1 MAVEQFGG
9 QVRHTVPA
17 SGAVGVWI
25 LPRYYPACVTPWIF
39 ICLAIFLIG
48 LTKSGLGAGMGLI
61 VVPICTIA
69 LGHTSRGSQAAL
81 GLLLPLLIAGDLL
94 SIWQYRKLFNFKL
107 VKPLLLPTAMGIV
120 LGSVL
125 LWLIHQ
131 QNGNEKLVSALMRLE
146 IGLES
151 VVLVSL
157 AWWRQWRGDEHKLL
171 PEPLRGILTGTFTG
185 ISTTLAHAAGPVVAM
200 YLLPLKPERRA
211 FVGTTA
217 LFFFMANT
225 AKLPTYY
232 FANQF
237 EHAELGF
244 TIRFLP
250 LVVIGAICG
259 FWLVKKFT
267 NQGYLKFVYWA
278 TFGIGVYL
286 IADSTVT
293 LVRVNG

>member
-1 MAVEQFGG
+1 VTTA
-9 QVRHTVPA
+9 
-17 SGAVGVWI
+17 WI
-25 LPRYYPACVTPWIF
+25 V
-39 ICLAIFLIG
+39 ICFAIFLIG

-69 LGHTSRGSQAAL
+69 LGYTSRGSQAAL

-94 SIWQYRKLFNFKL
+94 SIWQYRKLFDFKL
-107 VKPLLLPTAMGIV
+107 VKPLLIPTAVGIA
-120 LGSVL
+120 LGSWL
-125 LWLIHQ
+125 LWLIHDQ
-131 QNGNEKLVSALMRLE
+131 QNQRLVSALMRLE

-157 AWWRQWRGDEHKLL
+157 AWWRQYRGDEHKLL
-171 PEPLRGILTGTFTG
+171 PEPLRSWITGSFTG
-185 ISTTLAHAAGPVVAM
+185 VSTTLAHAAGPVVAM

-217 LFFFMANT
+217 LFFFIANT

-232 FANQF
+232 FAKQF

-244 TIRFLP
+244 TVRFLP
-250 LVVIGAICG
+250 FVVIGAMVG
-259 FWLVKKFT
+259 FWLVKNFT

-286 IADSTVT
+286 VVDSTVT
-293 LVRVNG
+293 LVRMNG

>member
-1 MAVEQFGG
+1 MTEPLAWSLVCFAV
-9 QVRHTVPA
+9 
-17 SGAVGVWI
+17 
-25 LPRYYPACVTPWIF
+25 
-39 ICLAIFLIG
+39 FLIG

-61 VVPICTIA
+61 VVPICAVA
-69 LGHTSRGSQAAL
+69 LSHTSRGSQATL

-94 SIWQYRKLFNFKL
+94 SIWQYRKLFDFKL
-107 VKPLLLPTAMGIV
+107 IKLLLAPTAAGIV
-120 LGSVL
+120 LGSGI
-125 LWLIHQ
+125 LWLIHDQ
-131 QNGNEKLVSALMRLE
+131 ENQKLVSTLMRLE

-151 VVLVSL
+151 VFLVSL

-171 PEPLRGILTGTFTG
+171 PEPARSIITGTFTG
-185 ISTTLAHAAGPVVAM
+185 VSTTLAHAAGPVVAM

-232 FANQF
+232 FASQF

-250 LVVIGAICG
+250 LVALGAVLG
-259 FWLVKKFT
+259 FWLVRRFT
-267 NQGYLKFVYWA
+267 NQGYLRFVYWA
-278 TFGIGVYL
+278 TFAIGVYL
-286 IADSTVT
+286 VVDAAAT
-293 LVRVNG
+293 LLRMNA